1 MKHGTAQASCL
12 GKDLSAYVLCS
23 VYYNQQKPAR
33 VFVRRGGGVQIFM
46 STSVHL
52 APDGASTIPASAQL
66 ITDTYAYVVHKD
78 ICKGVKL

>member
-1 MKHGTAQASCL
+1 MGQLRRVAS
-12 GKDLSAYVLCS
+12 GKISLPMSYAAYTTTS
-23 VYYNQQKPAR
+23 KNQR
-33 VFVRRGGGVQIFM
+33 VFSSAGGGVQIFM